1 MCGGLTEEK
10 QADEAVQNICDAMKP
25 LAEQKTGRNF
35 EVFTAK
41 SYKTQLV
48 AGTNYFIKKTFRM
61 ADIKCG
67 RSSGVKD
74 ADEKI
79 QKICDEVKCQV
90 EEKTNETYEV
100 FKAVQYKSQ
109 PVQGVNYA
117 IRVHVGGDSYLLLRV
132 WKKLPCYGGDA
143 VLSSVQ

>member
-1 MCGGLTEEK
+1 
-10 QADEAVQNICDAMKP
+10 
-25 LAEQKTGRNF
+25 
-35 EVFTAK
+35 
-41 SYKTQLV
+41 
-48 AGTNYFIKKTFRM
+48 M